1 MAKVSRM
8 RRMNA
13 EDFADFCANASVKD
27 IQKAIEAG
35 SEWDGRAFISAAAS
49 NTDPNVLWLLLREAR
64 EKEINLINVRSK
76 ESRQTA
82 LHWAAGHND
91 NPDVTRV
98 LIAAGANVNA
108 RDNYGQTPLEEA
120 EAVHRMRWK
129 DNRQEVIEMLKRAGA
144 R

>member
-1 MAKVSRM
+1 MAKASRM

-13 EDFADFCANASVKD
+13 EDFADFCASASAKD
-27 IQKAIEAG
+27 VQSAIEAG
-35 SEWDGRAFISAAAS
+35 AAWDGRAFISAAAS
-49 NTDPNVLWLLLREAR
+49 NTDPNVLWVLLREAR

-76 ESRQTA
+76 DSKQTA
-82 LHWAAGHND
+82 LHWAVGHND
-91 NPDVTRV
+91 NPDVART

-108 RDNYGQTPLEEA
+108 RDNYGQTPLAEA

-129 DNRQEVIEMLKRAGA
+129 DNRQEIIDMLKRAGA